1 MGRQINFKIGII
13 GCGLIGYKRS
23 KSLGKKG
30 KLIAC
35 ADLNINKAKKVASNN
50 KKIKIFSNWRKLI
63 QLKEIDIIIISTFH
77 NELSKILLES
87 YKRKKHIFVEKPA
100 AKNFSEIKKIFS
112 KIKGHKIKV
121 RVGYNHRY
129 HPSVIL
135 SKKLIKSGA
144 IGKLMYI
151 RARYGHGGRLHYEK
165 EWRAK
170 KHISGGG
177 ELLDQGSHLID
188 LSRSILGEFSKVSGF
203 IKNFFWKMSV
213 EDNSFL
219 ILRTPDNKVAFLHAS
234 WTEWKNMFSFEIF
247 GTKGK
252 LNIYGKGGSYGTE
265 QLTFYKMSKKMGKP
279 KEKKWI
285 FKNKDISWKLE
296 MDEFYNDI
304 TYNRKPNVNLFD
316 AYQTLKI
323 IDNIYKK

>member
-1 MGRQINFKIGII
+1 MGRQVSFNIGII
-13 GCGLIGYKRS
+13 GCGLIGQKRS
-23 KSLGKKG
+23 KSLGKIG

-35 ADLNINKAKKVASNN
+35 SDIDIKKAKKIASN
-50 KKIKIFSNWRKLI
+50 KRIKIFSDWRKLI
-63 QLKEIDIIIISTFH
+63 KIKEIDIIIISTFH
-77 NELSKILLES
+77 NKLSTILLEA

-100 AKNFSEIKKIFS
+100 AKNFSEIKKVIS
-112 KIKGHKIKV
+112 KVNGNRIKI

-144 IGKLMYI
+144 LGKLMYI
-151 RARYGHGGRLHYEK
+151 RARYGHGGRLNYNK

-170 KHISGGG
+170 KSISGGG

-188 LSRSILGEFSKVSGF
+188 LSRSILGEFNKIYGF
-203 IKNFFWKMSV
+203 VNTFFWKMHV

-219 ILRTPDNKVAFLHAS
+219 TLRTANNKVAFLHAS
-234 WTEWKNMFSFEIF
+234 WTEWKNIFSFEIF
-247 GTKGK
+247 GTRGK
-252 LNIYGKGGSYGTE
+252 LDIYGKGGSYGVE

-285 FKNKDISWKLE
+285 FKNKDISWKNE
-296 MDEFYNDI
+296 MNEFYKDI
-304 TYNRKPNVNLFD
+304 IYNRKPSVNLFD

-323 IDNIYKK
+323 IDNIYRKQ

>member
-1 MGRQINFKIGII
+1 LGRQVNFNIAII
-13 GCGLIGYKRS
+13 GCGLIGEKRS

-35 ADLNINKAKKVASNN
+35 ADIDINKAKKIATNN
-50 KKIKIFSNWRKLI
+50 KKIKVFYDWKKLLKI
-63 QLKEIDIIIISTFH
+63 KEIDIVIISTFH
-77 NELSKILLES
+77 NELSKILLEA

-100 AKNFSEIKKIFS
+100 AKNFNEIKKVIS
-112 KIKGHKIKV
+112 KIKGHKIKI

-129 HPSVIL
+129 HPSIIL
-135 SKKLIKSGA
+135 SNKLIKSGA

-151 RARYGHGGRLHYEK
+151 RARYGHGGRLNYQN

-170 KHISGGG
+170 KSISGGG

-188 LSRSILGEFSKVSGF
+188 LSSSILGKFNKVSGF
-203 IKNFFWKMSV
+203 IKNFFWRMPV

-219 ILRTPDNKVAFLHAS
+219 ILRTSDNKVAFLHAS
-234 WTEWKNMFSFEIF
+234 WTEWKNIFSFEIF

-265 QLTFYKMSKKMGKP
+265 QLTFYKMSKKMEKP
-279 KEKKWI
+279 SEKKWI

-304 TYNRKPNVNLFD
+304 IYKRKPNISLSE
-316 AYQTLKI
+316 AYETLKI
-323 IDNIYKK
+323 IDKIYKK